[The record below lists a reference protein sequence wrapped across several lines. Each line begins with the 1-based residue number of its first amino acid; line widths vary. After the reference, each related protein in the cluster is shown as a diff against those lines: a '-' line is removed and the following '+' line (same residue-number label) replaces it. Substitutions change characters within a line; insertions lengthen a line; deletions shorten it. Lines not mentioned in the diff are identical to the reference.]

1 MTTHDQN
8 KKTLRHFQC
17 RDYLWE
23 VFEQMSTELE
33 CSTDYLINEA
43 MRQYARS
50 RNYGT
55 ARSGQREDQGTGSE
69 PPASVAAAAAG
80 GANGIPS
87 LRESAS
93 ARSALPTPPPP
104 RPRTATPIDTR
115 GSSPN
120 VGQSA
125 VNPSAH
131 AAPAQSAVAPA
142 PPRRPP
148 TGSGA
153 SLPPLPPPPPRRP
166 QSAVSNPP
174 PLPGAQRAAA
184 PQPSV
189 PARPRQLFIIFNGQ
203 KIPVTKE
210 EFVIGRGSKSADLA
224 IKDGNISRRHA
235 AVVLHNGVHYLK
247 DLGST
252 NGVEFQ
258 GRRFDSKRIDEG
270 DLFRICDYEL
280 RFTYQ

>member
-17 RDYLWE
+17 RDYLWDI
-23 VFEQMSTELE
+23 FEQMSTELE

-55 ARSGQREDQGTGSE
+55 ARSGTQE
-69 PPASVAAAAAG
+69 PPSDAPPRTDTPLMPPADNAAYAAAAS
-80 GANGIPS
+80 GIPS
-87 LRESAS
+87 LRDTAS
-93 ARSALPTPPPP
+93 QRGGALPSPPPP
-104 RPRTATPIDTR
+104 RARTTTAAGGAVTVPVPVKPPATPVSPPKR
-115 GSSPN
+115 PSQSS
-120 VGQSA
+120 
-125 VNPSAH
+125 
-131 AAPAQSAVAPA
+131 
-142 PPRRPP
+142 
-148 TGSGA
+148 
-153 SLPPLPPPPPRRP
+153 LPPPPPPPPPPPGARTTGRGGAP
-166 QSAVSNPP
+166 AVTNPP
-174 PLPGAQRAAA
+174 PLPGGA
-184 PQPSV
+184 
-189 PARPRQLFIIFNGQ
+189 ARPPAVNNARARSLYIIFNGQ

-235 AVVLHNGVHYLK
+235 AVVLHNGAYYLK

>member
-23 VFEQMSTELE
+23 IFEQMSTELE

-55 ARSGQREDQGTGSE
+55 ARSGQREE
-69 PPASVAAAAAG
+69 AAG
-80 GANGIPS
+80 PGTNPNASLPAGGNGIPS
-87 LRESAS
+87 LREPQV
-93 ARSALPTPPPP
+93 ARSAVPSPPPP
-104 RPRTATPIDTR
+104 RPRVASPVNATVGGG
-115 GSSPN
+115 GS
-120 VGQSA
+120 
-125 VNPSAH
+125 PSNAPTPPPPKRAP
-131 AAPAQSAVAPA
+131 AAPAS
-142 PPRRPP
+142 
-148 TGSGA
+148 
-153 SLPPLPPPPPRRP
+153 LPPPPPPPPNRVAPRP
-166 QSAVSNPP
+166 ALSNPP
-174 PLPGAQRAAA
+174 PLPGGGRSA
-184 PQPSV
+184 PQPSA
-189 PARPRQLFIIFNGQ
+189 ARSRQLYIIFNGQ

-235 AVVLHNGVHYLK
+235 AVVMHNGAHYIK

-258 GRRFDSKRIDEG
+258 GRRFDSKRIEEG
-270 DLFRICDYEL
+270 DMFRICDYEL